1 LHHSPSESFAGI
13 LPCLVGDGN
22 DDENDDVGGS
32 GSGAAAALRKEDGK
46 IAVITTTTEH
56 PTRKPS
62 CHFGL
67 HHPPIGEILP
77 FLTQA
82 SSSSIFKSSASKTTL
97 SSTPKPQ
104 DTSGSEN
111 VATTRSTK
119 IEIDTPES
127 KTNEE
132 EEEEKEEKED
142 GPSFHD
148 DSTDKNENDDDLR
161 FDLYRGLKK
170 YDDGD
175 DDNDDHDDE
184 DEDPFDLIER
194 ANILSTSTNHWTSSY
209 LFSRASILLEKRKR
223 LQRQREIILND
234 DTAVVDETSLKEK
247 RLECRNRARV
257 SFIKALEGE
266 IEKKE
271 EKAARGRNMAMLEEV
286 ERKRRIN
293 LFRHLFC
300 GDDDIG
306 KEEVWSR
313 LVLCEEEEGKETEE
327 EEEEKETEEDSCDE
341 DTIVEISNVER
352 SSPFH
357 QDKYVYNN
365 DDDSQRSSTVLV
377 STSTE
382 TTEASITS
390 NLSIAALTD
399 EREESKPV
407 VVTVIVEE
415 EKKVEKDCNIRG
427 KSVSSTTAVGQQ
439 EMDEDDGEVIK
450 VSPSISSDNKATTIP
465 GLCNSVYDGIVVD
478 ATNAPADD
486 HPHRF
491 ECINNMDGLD
501 EYDECESTVGVVIL
515 EDGTVGV
522 SPEEEDKEEEEDNGW
537 EKPPDFTTIRH
548 LEAQQQ
554 QTTQQHQHSNTHG
567 GNENNK
573 DDPWLVVIER

>member
-1 LHHSPSESFAGI
+1 MKEQRPSSQHERSEQKQPNPAVDKTWKWNDIFSHNNKNNHQNHPHIQQRRRPIRRKNSNSNLNNPYLPPLIRFLSLSTPQHRNNFGSSFGLHHSPSESFAGI
-13 LPCLVGDGN
+13 LPCLVGDGD

-32 GSGAAAALRKEDGK
+32 GSGAAATLGKEDGK

-62 CHFGL
+62 CHFTL

-111 VATTRSTK
+111 VA
-119 IEIDTPES
+119 
-127 KTNEE
+127 
-132 EEEEKEEKED
+132 
-142 GPSFHD
+142 
-148 DSTDKNENDDDLR
+148 
-161 FDLYRGLKK
+161 
-170 YDDGD
+170 
-175 DDNDDHDDE
+175 
-184 DEDPFDLIER
+184 
-194 ANILSTSTNHWTSSY
+194 
-209 LFSRASILLEKRKR
+209 
-223 LQRQREIILND
+223 
-234 DTAVVDETSLKEK
+234 
-247 RLECRNRARV
+247 
-257 SFIKALEGE
+257 
-266 IEKKE
+266 
-271 EKAARGRNMAMLEEV
+271 
-286 ERKRRIN
+286 
-293 LFRHLFC
+293 
-300 GDDDIG
+300 
-306 KEEVWSR
+306 
-313 LVLCEEEEGKETEE
+313 
-327 EEEEKETEEDSCDE
+327 E
-341 DTIVEISNVER
+341 DTIVEISNEER

-357 QDKYVYNN
+357 QDKYIYNN

-382 TTEASITS
+382 TTEAIITS
-390 NLSIAALTD
+390 NSSIATLTD

-407 VVTVIVEE
+407 VVIVEE
-415 EKKVEKDCNIRG
+415 KKKVEKDCNIRG

-439 EMDEDDGEVIK
+439 EMDEDDGEVIE

-478 ATNAPADD
+478 AANAPADD
-486 HPHRF
+486 HPHQF
-491 ECINNMDGLD
+491 ECINNMGGLD

-537 EKPPDFTTIRH
+537 EKSPDFTTIRH